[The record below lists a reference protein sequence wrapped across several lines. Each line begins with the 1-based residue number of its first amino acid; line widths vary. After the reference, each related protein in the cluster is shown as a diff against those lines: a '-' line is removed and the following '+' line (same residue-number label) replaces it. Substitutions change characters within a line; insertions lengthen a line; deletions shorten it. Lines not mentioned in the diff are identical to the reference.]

1 MRPYVEELYEAYLDN
16 PANVPE
22 NWRAYFNSMQN
33 VPAVDGSNR
42 SDIRHG
48 PVVAAYA
55 ERAKPSPFK
64 VLVPKGNAELD
75 RKRIAAQQMTAAYR
89 FLGTYWAKLDPL
101 ERHERPQ
108 IPELEPSFYGFTD
121 TDMDLVFNISNTWF
135 GRETATL
142 RELVQMLR
150 ETYCRSIGAEFM
162 YITDHAQKRW
172 MQERLESI
180 QATPSFS
187 PEKKRHILE
196 RSRRPRAWNVTC
208 TPVMSAEALF
218 AGRRGK
224 FHRVA
229 GEVIQRAGSKGIQE
243 IVLGMAH
250 RGRLNVLVNIM
261 GKMPNDLFAEFEGG
275 LPENDL
281 PARGR
286 EIPSG
291 FRTRHFDAG
300 RTGASVTG
308 VQSLASGN
316 RRSGRGR
323 FGQGAHVPS

>member
-1 MRPYVEELYEAYLDN
+1 MMQEYSDNSYLFAGNAPYVEELYEAYLDN

-33 VPAVDGSNR
+33 VPPSMAATVR
-42 SDIRHG
+42 IPAW

-55 ERAKPSPFK
+55 ERAKHSPFK
-64 VLVPKGNAELD
+64 ILVPKGNAELD

-196 RSRRPRAWNVTC
+196 RVT
-208 TPVMSAEALF
+208 SAEGMERYLHTRYVGRSAF
-218 AGRRGK
+218 RWKAGKVSSCRWMK
-224 FHRVA
+224 
-229 GEVIQRAGSKGIQE
+229 
-243 IVLGMAH
+243 
-250 RGRLNVLVNIM
+250 
-261 GKMPNDLFAEFEGG
+261 
-275 LPENDL
+275 
-281 PARGR
+281 
-286 EIPSG
+286 
-291 FRTRHFDAG
+291 
-300 RTGASVTG
+300 
-308 VQSLASGN
+308 
-316 RRSGRGR
+316 
-323 FGQGAHVPS
+323 